1 MHIHT
6 HVCRVIVIVS
16 HRSDPLPEAGLCQH
30 DLDLSPMLPT
40 MNDWPCSYSVAL
52 RPLPQHVPYRF
63 CTLDFTLPCKTCY
76 AQHFSSSLCNSPR
89 FITVFVASAAAA
101 VGAS

>member
-1 MHIHT
+1 MYAYIHTHT

-16 HRSDPLPEAGLCQH
+16 HRSDPLPEAGLCHH

-52 RPLPQHVPYRF
+52 RETLGSACALQILHTRF
-63 CTLDFTLPCKTCY
+63 YT
-76 AQHFSSSLCNSPR
+76 SM
-89 FITVFVASAAAA
+89 
-101 VGAS
+101 